1 LSDGARAD
9 RLQLAVRVAFV
20 LLALAAVGWDQ
31 PSSFSWE
38 NDGVAPRDIFA
49 GVAENLRPGHAFRY
63 PLLHP
68 LLLGIACLPV
78 LLPAALRASSWS
90 LPDLRAAVL
99 ATPVMS
105 ACALIGR
112 GIAIAAAV
120 AALAALG
127 RIAARLGGPRVAR
140 WAEAFAVINLSF
152 GYYGRATNLDG
163 PALMWSALAVERL
176 LLASTG
182 GARRD
187 HLAFAAFAA
196 ASIATKDQAYAGY
209 LLLVPLLAA
218 ARLWAP
224 GWFAPGAWSGRRV
237 AEALALG
244 ALVYAAASGA
254 LFNPTGLVT
263 RLHTLVGPAS
273 GDYRAYTRTGAGLLA
288 NLHDIAAAQVG
299 FWWPW
304 PIVAL
309 AWAGAALSLA
319 PGGGSGGGA
328 RAIYRAIP
336 LVAGLGSLLGFA
348 LVVGRAEHRFVLPL
362 GFWLSLYAG
371 VALEA
376 ARAWLLPRARAGARA
391 VGLVGLGLI
400 AGGLVGPLALVA
412 TQWRDGRRAVEA
424 WLRELPPGTTVETY
438 GPLVYLPRF
447 AAPPA
452 PYQVVRV
459 GPDPVGPRNPLR
471 GMDERNARI
480 GDIPARRPDVVVL
493 TEGFATPY
501 LADAPAVGD
510 TGRILPE
517 LWRRERADT
526 ATAEVVRAAAAGT
539 LPGYRLGLLA
549 APELPLG
556 LAPRRIH
563 ASTGGRTWVLVRL
576 DAYTS
581 SGKK

>member
-1 LSDGARAD
+1 
-9 RLQLAVRVAFV
+9 VRIGFV
-20 LLALAAVGWDQ
+20 LLSLAAVGWDQ

-78 LLPAALRASSWS
+78 LLPAALRAPSWAFA
-90 LPDLRAAVL
+90 DLRAAML
-99 ATPVMS
+99 ATPVMT

-112 GIAIAAAV
+112 GVAIAAGLL
-120 AALAALG
+120 ALAALG
-127 RIAARLGGPRVAR
+127 RVASRLGGPRAAR
-140 WAEAFAVINLSF
+140 WAEAFAAVNLSF

-176 LLASTG
+176 LCASTG

-196 ASIATKDQAYAGY
+196 ASIATKDQAYASY
-209 LLLVPLLAA
+209 VLLVPLVVA
-218 ARLWAP
+218 ARVWAP
-224 GWFAPGAWSGRRV
+224 ESFAPGAWSGRRV
-237 AEALALG
+237 VEVLGLG

-263 RLHTLVGPAS
+263 RVHTLVGPAS
-273 GDYRAYTRTGAGLLA
+273 GDYRAYARTGAGLLA
-288 NLHDIAAAQVG
+288 NLHDVAAAQAD

-309 AWAGAALSLA
+309 AWAGVAVSLA
-319 PGGGSGGGA
+319 PSGGRPRRVLG
-328 RAIYRAIP
+328 AIP
-336 LVAGLGSLLGFA
+336 ILAGMGSLTGFA
-348 LVVGRAEHRFVLPL
+348 LVVGRSEHRFVLPL

-376 ARAWLLPRARAGARA
+376 ARVWLLPHARAGARA
-391 VGLVGLGLI
+391 VGALGLGLI
-400 AGGLVGPLALVA
+400 AAGLIGPLALVA
-412 TQWRDGRRAVEA
+412 TQWRDGRRAVEV
-424 WLRELPPGTTVETY
+424 WLGALPSGTTVETY

-447 AAPPA
+447 QAPPA
-452 PYQVVRV
+452 PYRVARV
-459 GPDPVGPRNPLR
+459 GLDSVDRRNPLA
-471 GMDERNARI
+471 GMDERSGAV
-480 GDIPARRPDVVVL
+480 GDVAARRPDVVVL

-501 LADAPAVGD
+501 LVGAPTAAGD
-510 TGRILPE
+510 GRILPE
-517 LWRRERADT
+517 LWQRDRAEA
-526 ATAEVVRAAAAGT
+526 ATFEVVRAAAAGA
-539 LPGYRLGLLA
+539 LPGYRLCLLA

-556 LAPRRIH
+556 LVPRRIH
-563 ASTGGRTWVLVRL
+563 ASTGGRTWVLIHGERVDLAASCDHQARL
-576 DAYTS
+576 NAYAT